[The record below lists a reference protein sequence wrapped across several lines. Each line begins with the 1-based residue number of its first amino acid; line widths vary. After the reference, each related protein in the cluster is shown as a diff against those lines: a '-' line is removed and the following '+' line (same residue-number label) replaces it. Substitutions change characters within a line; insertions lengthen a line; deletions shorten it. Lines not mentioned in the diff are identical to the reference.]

1 MLTKNDL
8 RNLRYLIYLRI
19 TRKSMNARAVIK
31 RLRRKVKKA
40 IKEKRPPQSTPLT
53 PEVMLPILRNPNYK
67 PTLIAGTL
75 FSEFAM
81 EKSTLGEKIE
91 TPFEEMFIDGGP
103 AHDFVRGF
111 IDRPWRLVKQSGTS
125 SRFEKGEIGFKYVE
139 KTEILDQLWP
149 KWRVDLPEKKK
160 QEWQKIIDRYQES
173 KNVNAT

>member
-8 RNLRYLIYLRI
+8 RNLRYLIYTQI
-19 TRKSMNARAVIK
+19 NRKSMDAKSIFR

-40 IKEKRPPQSTPLT
+40 VKERKIPQPTLLT
-53 PEVMLPILRNPNYK
+53 PEAMIPILRNPNYK

-75 FSEFAM
+75 FTEFAK

-91 TPFEEMFIDGGP
+91 TPFEEIFIDGGP

-125 SRFEKGEIGFKYVE
+125 SQFEKGVVGFKHVE

-149 KWRVDLPEKKK
+149 KWRIDLPEKKR